1 MPMTIDDLKTA
12 LEGLATDR
20 LQRLV
25 DRLEQEPDVKVT
37 VGAWRPQC
45 PMVLAGFEPLIA
57 APNAPEQRFAAVW
70 DRFAT
75 RERQRL
81 WLFPFTL
88 AARRVASR
96 EDVKRLLRTAN
107 EVLAARQPRPEQAV
121 PLTRPTRARV

>member
-12 LEGLATDR
+12 LEGLPTDR
-20 LQRLV
+20 VQRLV
-25 DRLEQEPDVKVT
+25 DRLEQDPGVEVT

-75 RERQRL
+75 RERHRL
-81 WLFPFTL
+81 WFLPLSL
-88 AARRVASR
+88 ATRRVASR
-96 EDVKRLLRTAN
+96 EDVKRLLRAAN
-107 EVLAARQPRPEQAV
+107 EVLAARQQRPVAT
-121 PLTRPTRARV
+121 LRARGPAPAHV